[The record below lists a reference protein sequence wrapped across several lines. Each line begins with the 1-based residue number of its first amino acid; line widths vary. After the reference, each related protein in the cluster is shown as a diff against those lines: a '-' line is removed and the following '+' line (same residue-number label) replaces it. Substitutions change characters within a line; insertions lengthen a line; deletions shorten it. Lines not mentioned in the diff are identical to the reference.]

1 MDTSS
6 GRTEKHR
13 RERER
18 ERESFEHVF
27 VIQTHV
33 LEAARASREV
43 PV

>member
-13 RERER
+13 RER